1 MTTKEKMEQMFACLG
16 RTEKCK
22 FISSNIEYTSMH
34 AIVERAKP
42 YIFDLLDECDFDMI
56 KDYVESRE
64 EK

>member
-1 MTTKEKMEQMFACLG
+1 MFGWLG
-16 RTEKCK
+16 RTEKCE
-22 FISSNIEYTSMH
+22 FISSKIEYASMH

>member
-22 FISSNIEYTSMH
+22 FISSNIEYASMH

-42 YIFDLLDECDFDMI
+42 YIFDLLDEGDFDMI